1 MQKKNRIEYRKIII
15 FLDNSLYT
23 KEAVFKCVYW
33 YGEKFRTSVTTEN
46 ENYVVILESIEPK
59 IDLAEFLQKSLIQA
73 ERDFIDY
80 NLRDIV
86 TKETKN
92 IRELLIAK
100 AFSHGQFDEDP
111 PGQVSDPV
119 GFNVNE

>member
-1 MQKKNRIEYRKIII
+1 MQKKNRIEDGKIII